1 MNLEL
6 VEQIV
11 ALMGEYPVSEIS
23 VEQDGRRVCVRKP
36 LTVTAPPPPPIRL
49 SPEEIGEPSAA
60 SMEAAELEVAAEQE
74 RQTLTATMVGIF
86 HHADPPVPYA
96 AVIETGQRIGYIES
110 MKLMNDV
117 LAEAGGRVIE
127 VLVEDG
133 APVEYGQSLF
143 RLASV

>member
-6 VEQIV
+6 VAQIV
-11 ALMGEYPVSEIS
+11 ALMGEYPVSEIT
-23 VEQDGRRVCVRKP
+23 VDQDGRRVCVRKP
-36 LTVTAPPPPPIRL
+36 LTAVMQAPAPAVSEVTA
-49 SPEEIGEPSAA
+49 SPEEAIA
-60 SMEAAELEVAAEQE
+60 EATAVEEE

-86 HHADPPVPYA
+86 HHADPPIPYA
-96 AVIETGQRIGYIES
+96 AVIEAGQRIGYVES

-117 LAEAGGRVIE
+117 LAEAGGQVVE

-143 RLASV
+143 RLTAAV